1 MAPIVPIPLGK
12 LLKCLIFPPHSN
24 CRPSGEAVRYL
35 MASICESKRLT
46 MSLLLLAGCF
56 CLSPIRKG
64 LKLVADSVDRGSY
77 RVLSEGPERRTSS
90 NAGGGVDEEEGVE
103 GTLRSSPTSSL
114 PRGGRK
120 DTTPPGK
127 MEKRK

>member
-1 MAPIVPIPLGK
+1 
-12 LLKCLIFPPHSN
+12 
-24 CRPSGEAVRYL
+24 

-120 DTTPPGK
+120 DTTPLGK
-127 MEKRK
+127 MEKVSWLYQNKSICFKACSINY